1 MKILVVEDDPLI
13 RRSLRELVEAW
24 GYACDDAGDGLVALD
39 LLQACPYDLVLLD
52 LNLPKR
58 DGLARQSGRDLSRG
72 WPARVRSAPCRRV
85 EAWQDVDKAM
95 SPSIVRS
102 RFAGCR
108 PACRRESRRATGAD
122 RGGRSVGAVLRL

>member
-72 WPARVRSAPCRRV
+72 WPAPVRSGPGHAGARPF
-85 EAWQDVDKAM
+85 WAM
-95 SPSIVRS
+95 Q
-102 RFAGCR
+102 A
-108 PACRRESRRATGAD
+108 
-122 RGGRSVGAVLRL
+122 RGGLAGWRQGHVPVHCPKPIRRMSSRLPPGVPTRHRC